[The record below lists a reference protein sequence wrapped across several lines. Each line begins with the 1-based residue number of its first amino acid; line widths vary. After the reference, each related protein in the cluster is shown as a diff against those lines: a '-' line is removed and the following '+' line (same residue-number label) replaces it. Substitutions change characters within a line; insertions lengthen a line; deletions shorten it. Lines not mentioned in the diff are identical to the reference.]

1 MTTQTELKPEQL
13 PYANETALVNKL
25 MALPG
30 KFFARLGNLLATL
43 SNAIEMRN
51 RYVALDS
58 LDDATLENLG
68 ITRATIP
75 QIVAREAGLIKVVE
89 APVAHNSNE
98 RTIRPAA

>member
-25 MALPG
+25 MALTG
-30 KFFARLGNLLATL
+30 KFFTRLGNLLDTL

-58 LDDATLENLG
+58 LDVNAAQDMFDVVSGGT
-68 ITRATIP
+68 
-75 QIVAREAGLIKVVE
+75 VAV
-89 APVAHNSNE
+89 
-98 RTIRPAA
+98 